1 LTKSQIN
8 AVNDSFRFVRRRE
21 VRRRDRRTPRG
32 AAIRPRSPPPS
43 RPRPTARRRVG
54 VSRPR
59 AIDATRRAK
68 HRKTEKPKNRK
79 TEKSKPKPKTNLDR
93 DDLEGVRGSSKP

>member
-1 LTKSQIN
+1 
-8 AVNDSFRFVRRRE
+8 
-21 VRRRDRRTPRG
+21 
-32 AAIRPRSPPPS
+32 
-43 RPRPTARRRVG
+43 

-68 HRKTEKPKNRK
+68 NRKTEKSKNRK
-79 TEKSKPKPKTNLDR
+79 TEKPKPKPKTNLDR